1 MTRHH
6 LALLFLLACGLA
18 ACSSQPRLPVTPA
31 ITIRTFPEM
40 EDTLTPTIPSFP
52 EIEDTPTSTPAESAD
67 FKFNVL
73 ILGCNT
79 GMDISHGLGE
89 VTNIYALIQNAG
101 TTEASDVRV
110 VANASDEGQPHPD
123 KSQTVQHLPS
133 GYEVT
138 FKLTVDTQFRQ
149 GTTVTVD
156 VKNPAGLQVSASKDD
171 CRQLDRSS
179 LSTIELAI
187 QQGIRRIAK

>member
-1 MTRHH
+1 MTRYH
-6 LALLFLLACGLA
+6 LALFFFIACGLA
-18 ACSSQPRLPVTPA
+18 ACSSLPRLPVTPA
-31 ITIRTFPEM
+31 ITIRAFPEV
-40 EDTLTPTIPSFP
+40 EDSPTLIIPSFP
-52 EIEDTPTSTPAESAD
+52 QIEDTPTPTPAESTA

-79 GMDISHGLGE
+79 GVDISHGLGE

-110 VANASDEGQPHPD
+110 VASANDEGQSHPD
-123 KSQTVQHLPS
+123 KSQTVQHLPP

-156 VKNPAGLQVSASKDD
+156 VTNPAGLQVSASKDD

>member
-1 MTRHH
+1 MTRCH
-6 LALLFLLACGLA
+6 LVLFILLVCGLA
-18 ACSSQPRLPVTPA
+18 ACSSLPLPRVTPV
-31 ITIRTFPEM
+31 ITIRTFPEV
-40 EDTLTPTIPSFP
+40 ENTPTRTVSSFP
-52 EIEDTPTSTPAESAD
+52 EIDDTPTSTSAESAD

-101 TTEASDVRV
+101 TVEASDVRV
-110 VANASDEGQPHPD
+110 VASANDEGQSHPD
-123 KSQTVQHLPS
+123 KSQTIQHLPP

-149 GTTVTVD
+149 GTAVAVEVT
-156 VKNPAGLQVSASKDD
+156 NPAGLHVSASKDD
-171 CRQLDRSS
+171 CRQIDRSS

-187 QQGIRRIAK
+187 QQGIRRIVK